1 MQSTNI
7 MTNDIYNKSVLIVD
21 DDERMLRAL
30 DRFLTNEG
38 ATVRCSSWAGSA
50 IGVLTEKKIPVDL
63 VIVDLHMPFISGL
76 TTVHAIH
83 NYYPNLPIIVL
94 TAYGSPVVKA
104 ECLREGAAAFLEKP
118 LDSRALIEAIKGVFD
133 LQVNRTNTVG
143 QMEKHA
149 GEIERDQGKR
159 N

>member
-1 MQSTNI
+1 MQSTNF
-7 MTNDIYNKSVLIVD
+7 MAKDIYNKSVLVVD

-30 DRFLTNEG
+30 DKVLTNEG
-38 ATVRCSSWAGSA
+38 ATVLCSSWAGSA

-63 VIVDLHMPFISGL
+63 VIIDLRMPFISGL

-94 TAYGSPVVKA
+94 TAYGSPAVRA

-118 LDSRALIEAIKGVFD
+118 LDSRVLIEAIRSVLDPREHSTNRSGRTAKG
-133 LQVNRTNTVG
+133 
-143 QMEKHA
+143 ES
-149 GEIERDQGKR
+149 EIEGDRGER